1 MDLMRIYRRNLRLGI
16 IALAGI
22 SLTFTALSAGAA
34 AGVRIAR
41 VPTPPRLEDFA
52 EMTPD
57 GNAAQMAK
65 VTDFIQ
71 LAPSDG
77 KPATQRTDVY
87 LGYDKTNFYMV
98 WVCWDNDPRAIRGH
112 MTRREA
118 VTPPD
123 DDYVELTL
131 DTFHDQRHGFLFDVN
146 PRGVQADALWSED
159 SGADYSYDTVW
170 DSSSKLTAKGYL
182 VFVSIPFR
190 SIRFHPASQQVWGV
204 TLMRYIARN
213 DEYDYWP
220 RVSSRISGRLNQEA
234 RITGVEDVS
243 PSRNMQFNPY
253 GYLSGLH
260 TLDDRDPVQ
269 PYFDNRDLQGKIGLD
284 SKFVFHDSLV
294 LDTTINPDFSQIE
307 SDQPQNTVNQR
318 FEVFFPEKRP
328 FFLENSNFFSDTNIG
343 VYQLSR
349 ILFTRRI
356 IEPSFGARLTGKQ
369 GPWNLGF
376 FLADDRSPGLIVP
389 ENSPLRGTRAY
400 FAVGRVSHDIGEQS
414 SVGAVYVDR
423 EYNGNFNRVGGLDAN
438 IRLGKNW
445 TAWARSMVSSTYATS
460 EVVSALNTFS
470 NTTAGT
476 SIAPPEVG
484 YTFGQDHEAVLNGS
498 GRRFQYDLMF
508 QGITPN
514 FHTDAGFVPRTDIR
528 NAAQYY
534 HFYWRPEGKH
544 LVFQGPELNTHDI
557 WDHNGVGL
565 QHAYNG
571 DWVFYFRHNLL
582 FAPIGGYEEDVLRP
596 VDFSGL
602 PDNHKYAQDIGGLVI
617 SGSPSRLITWRTQI
631 IRDGTVLIVVPTGQ
645 LPITGSETYINHT
658 MSLKPTGNLEID
670 NTYILDRVL
679 NGAANHASFNNH
691 IIRSQW
697 NYQFTRALSLRAIT
711 QYNGLLANPTY
722 SSLQTTK
729 DLNFDLLLTY
739 LVHPGTAVYV
749 GYNSN
754 LENLIPNLCLP
765 APGGAIG
772 CDPSG
777 SGLVRSNG
785 FINDGRVFFV
795 KVSYL
800 FRR

>member
-1 MDLMRIYRRNLRLGI
+1 MRVYRPVRFVVCLFF
-16 IALAGI
+16 
-22 SLTFTALSAGAA
+22 SLFLIFATHGASAAT
-34 AGVRIAR
+34 GVRIAR
-41 VPTPPRLEDFA
+41 VSTPPRLEDF
-52 EMTPD
+52 EDMTPR
-57 GNAAQMAK
+57 GNSAQLAK

-71 LAPSDG
+71 QQPSDG
-77 KPATQRTDVY
+77 KPATQSTDVY
-87 LGYDKTNFYMV
+87 LGYDSANLYLV
-98 WVCWDNDPRAIRGH
+98 WVCWDKDPHAIRGH
-112 MTRREA
+112 LTRREA

-146 PRGVQADALWSED
+146 PRGVQSDALWTED

-170 DSSSKLTAKGYL
+170 DSKSKVTGKGY
-182 VFVSIPFR
+182 VVWMSIPFR
-190 SIRFHPASQQVWGV
+190 SIRFHPANEQVWGV

-234 RITGVEDVS
+234 LITGVADVS

-260 TLDDRDPVQ
+260 SLDNRDPTQ
-269 PYFDNRDLQGKIGLD
+269 PRFDNRTLQGKIGLD

-294 LDTTINPDFSQIE
+294 LDTTINPDFAQIE

-343 VYQLSR
+343 VYQTSK

-376 FLADDRSPGLIVP
+376 FVADDRSPGLIVP
-389 ENSPLRGTRAY
+389 EFSPLRGTRAY
-400 FAVGRVSHDIGEQS
+400 FAVGRVSHDIGDQS
-414 SVGAVYVDR
+414 SIGAVYVDR
-423 EYNGNFNRVGGLDAN
+423 EYKGNFNRVGGLDASF
-438 IRLGKNW
+438 RLGKNW
-445 TAWARSMVSSTYATS
+445 TSWFRSLVSSTYATGD
-460 EVVSALNTFS
+460 VVSAVNTS
-470 NTTAGT
+470 NGSGNA
-476 SIAPPEVG
+476 IAPPAIG
-484 YTFGQDHEAVLNGS
+484 YTFGQDHEAVLNGI
-498 GRRFQYDLMF
+498 GRRFSYEFMF
-508 QGITPN
+508 QDITPN

-528 NAAQYY
+528 NASQYF

-544 LVFQGPELNTHDI
+544 LVFQGPEVNTHDL

-565 QHAYNG
+565 QHIYTG

-582 FAPIGGYEEDVLRP
+582 FAPIGGVETDVLRP

-602 PDNHKYAQDIGGLVI
+602 PNNHKYAQDSGGFVVQ
-617 SGSPSRLITWRTQI
+617 GSPTRLITWRTTV

-645 LPITGSETYINHT
+645 LPITGDEWFINHT
-658 MSLKPTGNLEID
+658 MSVKPTGHLEID

-679 NGAANHASFNNH
+679 NGAAHHASFNNH

-729 DLNFDLLLTY
+729 DLSFNFLITY

-754 LENLIPNLCLP
+754 LENLIPSLCLP
-765 APGGAIG
+765 VAGQSMG
-772 CDPSG
+772 CDPNG
-777 SGLVRSNG
+777 IGLVRSNRL
-785 FINDGRVFFV
+785 INDGRVFFV

>member
-1 MDLMRIYRRNLRLGI
+1 MRVYRLVRFVVCLFF
-16 IALAGI
+16 
-22 SLTFTALSAGAA
+22 SLFLLFATDTAGAA
-34 AGVRIAR
+34 TGVRIAR
-41 VPTPPRLEDFA
+41 VSAPPRLEDF
-52 EMTPD
+52 EDMMPR
-57 GNAAQMAK
+57 GNSAQLAK

-71 LAPSDG
+71 QQPSDG
-77 KPATQRTDVY
+77 KPATQSTDVY
-87 LGYDKTNFYMV
+87 LGYDSANLYLV
-98 WVCWDNDPRAIRGH
+98 WVCWDKDPHAIRGH
-112 MTRREA
+112 LTRREA

-146 PRGVQADALWSED
+146 PRGVQSDALWTED

-170 DSSSKLTAKGYL
+170 DSKSKVTDKGY
-182 VFVSIPFR
+182 VVWMSIPFR
-190 SIRFHPASQQVWGV
+190 SIRFHPANEQVWGV

-234 RITGVEDVS
+234 LITGVADVS

-260 TLDDRDPVQ
+260 SL
-269 PYFDNRDLQGKIGLD
+269 DNRDPTQPRFDDRNLQGKIGLD

-294 LDTTINPDFSQIE
+294 LDTTINPDFAQIE

-343 VYQLSR
+343 VYQTSK

-376 FLADDRSPGLIVP
+376 FVADDRSPGLIVP
-389 ENSPLRGTRAY
+389 DFSPLRGTRAY
-400 FAVGRVSHDIGEQS
+400 FAVGRVSHDIGDQS

-423 EYNGNFNRVGGLDAN
+423 EYNGNFNRVGGLDASF
-438 IRLGKNW
+438 RLGKNW
-445 TAWARSMVSSTYATS
+445 TSWFRSLVSSTYATS
-460 EVVSALNTFS
+460 DVISAVNTS
-470 NTTAGT
+470 NGSGNT
-476 SIAPPEVG
+476 IAPPAIG
-484 YTFGQDHEAVLNGS
+484 YTFGQDHEAVLNGM
-498 GRRFQYDLMF
+498 GRRFSYEFLF
-508 QGITPN
+508 QDITPN

-528 NAAQYY
+528 NASQYF

-544 LVFQGPELNTHDI
+544 LVFQGPEVNTHDV

-565 QHAYNG
+565 QHIYSG

-582 FAPIGGYEEDVLRP
+582 FAPIGGIETDVLRP

-602 PDNHKYAQDIGGLVI
+602 PNDHKYAQDSGGFVVQ
-617 SGSPSRLITWRTQI
+617 GSPTRLITWRTTV
-631 IRDGTVLIVVPTGQ
+631 IRDGTLLIVVPTGQ
-645 LPITGSETYINHT
+645 LPITGDEWFINHT
-658 MSLKPTGNLEID
+658 MSVKPTGHLEID

-679 NGAANHASFNNH
+679 NGAAHHASFNNH

-729 DLNFDLLLTY
+729 DLSFNFLITY

-754 LENLIPNLCLP
+754 LENLIPSLCLP
-765 APGGAIG
+765 VAGQTLG
-772 CDPSG
+772 CDPNG
-777 SGLVRSNG
+777 SGLVRSNRL
-785 FINDGRVFFV
+785 INDGRVFFV